1 MNVSASEREIAKF
14 YAVFSQ
20 QGKVS
25 LPPKSG
31 TESEWAFE
39 LPHWDIPFQHFN

>member
-1 MNVSASEREIAKF
+1 MNVPASDREGGKF
-14 YAVFSQ
+14 SAVFPQ

-39 LPHWDIPFQHFN
+39 LPHWGISFQHSN